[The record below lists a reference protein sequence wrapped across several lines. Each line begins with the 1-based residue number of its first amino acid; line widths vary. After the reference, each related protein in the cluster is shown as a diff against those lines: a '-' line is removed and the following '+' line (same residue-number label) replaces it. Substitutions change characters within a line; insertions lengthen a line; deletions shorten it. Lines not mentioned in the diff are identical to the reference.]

1 MSFIGSE
8 AAPPPKTSARDK
20 IGIQNHRRSK
30 LKQNFY
36 IAVFFRPPLNTHS
49 EGDSGRAILN
59 QHGWRHV
66 NHERAGRK
74 CEFGASRGYEQQL
87 EDIANGRRRMN
98 EAFGDGWSPVFTP
111 PWSRR
116 AEETFRA
123 LDQLGFAALSKSHD
137 GRPATGYKFREISI
151 TFDLYRWN
159 GGPAMQSPESIVEE
173 LITQMNEL
181 DTIGILLRHKVM
193 DSTALSLLGRLIGML
208 RIYLGVRFH
217 TFQSLPSLGARAPL
231 RAES

>member
-137 GRPATGYKFREISI
+137 GRPATG
-151 TFDLYRWN
+151 
-159 GGPAMQSPESIVEE
+159 
-173 LITQMNEL
+173 
-181 DTIGILLRHKVM
+181 
-193 DSTALSLLGRLIGML
+193 
-208 RIYLGVRFH
+208 
-217 TFQSLPSLGARAPL
+217 
-231 RAES
+231 

>member
-36 IAVFFRPPLNTHS
+36 IAVFSRPPLNTHS